1 MTLLKCC
8 LHLISFVADL
18 SPLGSFK
25 SGVELLTGRNFITQE
40 KLSGKERLLCAVGI
54 IPYFGKA
61 AQKIAMAKN
70 SAKIAKGIYC
80 GTKIVNIANKGIN
93 INNGKKLYKEF
104 RESIPTT
111 IRGMEDSLC
120 EIADFI
126 RYDDGLVATS
136 IRTLDAVACSFAAPF
151 IYGVKCIAAICYYG
165 SGYGLGRTKE
175 EMDKSLE
182 KMGDT
187 FSTKYDKAIDYL
199 AQGGFNARFLGD
211 VGAAFGQVINYYN
224 IANLSDEG
232 LERVQGLQ
240 NEASRRY
247 NERKRSPGGNDYIK
261 PNQENWKQN
270 NNERFRFNRGWEK
283 AKQNAIKDDLKKN
296 EGKNRNPFNF
306 SFPGGWIFGGLLGY
320 LGRLFGSLWWIM
332 KNNFMNYW
340 KNRFGNGS
348 YGFHT
353 CPYGCGRPIPD
364 SFRGCTELLAAFPDY
379 FK

>member
-93 INNGKKLYKEF
+93 FNNGKKLYKEF

-126 RYDDGLVATS
+126 RYDDGLVAAS
-136 IRTLDAVACSFAAPF
+136 IRTLDAIACSFAAPF
-151 IYGVKCIAAICYYG
+151 IYGVKCTAAICYYG

-199 AQGGFNARFLGD
+199 AQGGLMRDF
-211 VGAAFGQVINYYN
+211 
-224 IANLSDEG
+224 
-232 LERVQGLQ
+232 
-240 NEASRRY
+240 
-247 NERKRSPGGNDYIK
+247 
-261 PNQENWKQN
+261 
-270 NNERFRFNRGWEK
+270 
-283 AKQNAIKDDLKKN
+283 
-296 EGKNRNPFNF
+296 
-306 SFPGGWIFGGLLGY
+306 
-320 LGRLFGSLWWIM
+320 
-332 KNNFMNYW
+332 
-340 KNRFGNGS
+340 
-348 YGFHT
+348 
-353 CPYGCGRPIPD
+353 
-364 SFRGCTELLAAFPDY
+364 
-379 FK
+379 

>member
-136 IRTLDAVACSFAAPF
+136 IRTLDAIACSFAAPF
-151 IYGVKCIAAICYYG
+151 IYGVKSIAAICYYG

-270 NNERFRFNRGWEK
+270 NNERFKFNRGLEK
-283 AKQNAIKDDLKKN
+283 AKQNAIKDDLKKKMR
-296 EGKNRNPFNF
+296 EKIG
-306 SFPGGWIFGGLLGY
+306 ILLIILSLVDGFLDDY
-320 LGRLFGSLWWIM
+320 LVI
-332 KNNFMNYW
+332 
-340 KNRFGNGS
+340 
-348 YGFHT
+348 
-353 CPYGCGRPIPD
+353 
-364 SFRGCTELLAAFPDY
+364 
-379 FK
+379 